1 MKTIHH
7 SRLLRSFLILFAAV
21 SLACASNAVAGQN
34 APQTMAAPMG
44 AQAAPAQGQMPAQ
57 APSLCGNQ
65 PLCYEASDFAATIT
79 DFRTSTQAYFRVIDV
94 VVRFQNKTNAQLGF
108 AYTVNSGIAMDDR
121 GNRYIVY
128 GGNGT
133 LGIGNVSG
141 NNFDPKFELRPGGYG
156 DARFELMWNPPAQSI
171 IGSTFEL
178 DLTVREINTVEGN
191 QHTLGGEFPLIYK
204 GLTNG
209 VTANAPAMTA
219 GAPGGMPA
227 MATGGMPAMASGG
240 STSAQMTPV
249 AGQAAPACGPAST
262 ATALSGATNSAAA
275 QNASAT
281 ANTAVSNATAALS
294 NLGSIF
300 GKKKPAAAAPAQ
312 GATAAAVPC
321 PPGTNPAAGAVSNVA
336 SSVTGAAPAG
346 AVVSNVGSSL
356 CAGKPHCSETPDF
369 AATITSFRTA
379 AQGNTKVVDA
389 VVHFQNKTNSP
400 LILGYVLSTGT
411 ATDDRGNRYL
421 VNGGNGFTGIGYVS
435 GGNFDPRFVVQPGGA
450 GDARFELMWNPPAQA
465 NAGSNFELDVA
476 VNEINT
482 VQGNQHTLGSQFP
495 LQFPGLTNGLA
506 SAAAPA
512 AKSAAATTPAA
523 KAPVQAAAPTAKKA
537 AATPTPKKP

>member
-7 SRLLRSFLILFAAV
+7 SRLLWSSVILFAAV
-21 SLACASNAVAGQN
+21 NLAYAAHADAGQN

-44 AQAAPAQGQMPAQ
+44 AQAAPAPGQMPEQ
-57 APSLCGNQ
+57 APPLCGNQ
-65 PLCYEASDFAATIT
+65 PLCYETSDFAATIT
-79 DFRTSTQAYFRVIDV
+79 DFRTSTQSYFRVIDV

-108 AYTVNSGIAMDDR
+108 AYTQGSGIAMDDR

-133 LGIGNVSG
+133 LGIGNVIG

-209 VTANAPAMTA
+209 VTASAPAMTA
-219 GAPGGMPA
+219 GAPGGMP
-227 MATGGMPAMASGG
+227 MMASGG
-240 STSAQMTPV
+240 GAAPAQMPSAT
-249 AGQAAPACGPAST
+249 GQAAPACGPAST
-262 ATALSGATNSAAA
+262 ATAVAGATNSAAA
-275 QNASAT
+275 QNAAAT
-281 ANTAVSNATAALS
+281 ANTTVSNATAALS

-300 GKKKPAAAAPAQ
+300 GKKKPAAAPP
-312 GATAAAVPC
+312 PC
-321 PPGTNPAAGAVSNVA
+321 PPGTNPVAGAVTNAAGTVA
-336 SSVTGAAPAG
+336 GAAPAG
-346 AVVSNVGSSL
+346 AVISNVGSSL

-411 ATDDRGNRYL
+411 ATDDRGNRY
-421 VNGGNGFTGIGYVS
+421 VVYGGNGFTGIGYVN
-435 GGNFDPRFVVQPGGA
+435 GGNFDPRFVVQPGGF
-450 GDARFELMWNPPAQA
+450 GDARFELIWNPPAQA

-482 VQGNQHTLGSQFP
+482 VQGNQHTLGGQFP
-495 LQFPGLTNGLA
+495 LRFPGLTNGLVA
-506 SAAAPA
+506 AAAPA
-512 AKSAAATTPAA
+512 AKSAATTTPAA
-523 KAPVQAAAPTAKKA
+523 KAPAQAAAPAAKKA

>member
-7 SRLLRSFLILFAAV
+7 SRLLWSSVILSATV
-21 SLACASNAVAGQN
+21 SLACASNAGAGQN
-34 APQTMAAPMG
+34 APQTMTAPTG
-44 AQAAPAQGQMPAQ
+44 AQAVPAQGQMPAQ

-108 AYTVNSGIAMDDR
+108 GYTQGSGIAMDDR

-133 LGIGNVSG
+133 LGIGNVIG

-209 VTANAPAMTA
+209 VTTSAPAMTA
-219 GAPGGMPA
+219 GAPGGMP
-227 MATGGMPAMASGG
+227 MMASGG
-240 STSAQMTPV
+240 GAAPAQMTPV

-262 ATALSGATNSAAA
+262 ATAVAGATNSAAA
-275 QNASAT
+275 QNAAAT
-281 ANTAVSNATAALS
+281 ANTTVSNATAALS

-300 GKKKPAAAAPAQ
+300 GKKKPAAAAAPAPA
-312 GATAAAVPC
+312 ATAAAPPC
-321 PPGTNPAAGAVSNVA
+321 PPGTNPASGAVSNVA
-336 SSVTGAAPAG
+336 STVAGAAPAG
-346 AVVSNVGSSL
+346 AVISNVGSSL

-411 ATDDRGNRYL
+411 ATDDRGNRY
-421 VNGGNGFTGIGYVS
+421 VVYGGNGFTGIGYVN

-482 VQGNQHTLGSQFP
+482 VQGNQHTLGGQFP
-495 LQFPGLTNGLA
+495 LQFPGLTNGLVA
-506 SAAAPA
+506 AAAPA
-512 AKSAAATTPAA
+512 AKTATTPTPAA
-523 KAPVQAAAPTAKKA
+523 KPPAQASAKKA
-537 AATPTPKKP
+537 AATPIPKKP